1 MSPELWRTFR
11 PPRNWRTVCLWNAM
25 ARATVSTIALKL
37 LLTKQKG
44 VRKIWNIFFQEIS
57 MLYVIE
63 IELSFRSV
71 FITVYPKGI
80 KTITFS
86 EMLPVHFSLA
96 ALLSYPPLSRS
107 LEVWS
112 DQPGLEL
119 YTGTGCSRKKNN
131 FHHSRQPIPCQ
142 DEGNSQQQPSTM
154 LAKAI
159 LQWSFF
165 QFQRKTTHL
174 LNHAIHTSTYS
185 YVT

>member
-1 MSPELWRTFR
+1 
-11 PPRNWRTVCLWNAM
+11 
-25 ARATVSTIALKL
+25 
-37 LLTKQKG
+37 
-44 VRKIWNIFFQEIS
+44 

-96 ALLSYPPLSRS
+96 AVLSYPPLSRS

-119 YTGTGCSRKKNN
+119 YTGTGCSRKK
-131 FHHSRQPIPCQ
+131 
-142 DEGNSQQQPSTM
+142 
-154 LAKAI
+154 
-159 LQWSFF
+159 
-165 QFQRKTTHL
+165 
-174 LNHAIHTSTYS
+174 
-185 YVT
+185 